1 MVFDIVM
8 QKNFRSLSTEYLKHR
23 MSLCALLLNWK
34 AVNCRLTKARLE
46 KLNLSKRKWRDR
58 LRRRLLVD
66 ALGFVSSPQAQFI
79 DSLYDK
85 SLRSACSL
93 TSISVI
99 FWKKV
104 IRWRIAWSE
113 ILSLKITENKKEKRI
128 YWAKIRGVNL
138 RRNRLLFSS

>member
-1 MVFDIVM
+1 M
-8 QKNFRSLSTEYLKHR
+8 
-23 MSLCALLLNWK
+23 
-34 AVNCRLTKARLE
+34 
-46 KLNLSKRKWRDR
+46 
-58 LRRRLLVD
+58 RRRLLVD

-113 ILSLKITENKKEKRI
+113 ILSPKTRENKKEKRI
-128 YWAKIRGVNL
+128 Y
-138 RRNRLLFSS
+138 